1 MSATRYPQF
10 CALARAAE
18 IVGER
23 WTLLAIRELLLGPKR
38 FSDLAARL
46 TGVSPTV
53 LTARLNALVD
63 SGVVRR
69 ATSTPFNVPVYELTD
84 IGRDLQPAIREL
96 IRWGGHFL
104 FPMRPDDVFEPDWVL
119 LGLDAVTRRT
129 PTPARKIVLHV
140 RHKEQSA
147 SFLVEGGPG
156 GTSIER
162 GEGPAGAA
170 IEARFDTILRIISTA
185 LPLDRAIADR
195 EASVEGSLAAA
206 RSLPR
211 LFDLSER
218 RRPGLRPAPS
228 SP

>member
-23 WTLLAIRELLLGPKR
+23 WTLLVIRELLLGPKR
-38 FSDLAARL
+38 FSDLSARL
-46 TGVSPTV
+46 NGVSPSV
-53 LTARLNALVD
+53 LTARLNALIED
-63 SGVVRR
+63 GIVRR
-69 ATSTPFNVPVYELTD
+69 AASVPFNVQVYELTD

-104 FPMRPDDVFEPDWVL
+104 FPMRPDDAFEPDWVL

-129 PTPARKIVLHV
+129 ATPPRKIVLRV
-140 RHKEQSA
+140 RHKAQAA
-147 SFLVEGGPG
+147 SFLVQGGPS

-162 GEGPAGAA
+162 GEGPGGAA
-170 IEARFDTILRIISTA
+170 IEARFDTLLRIISTA
-185 LPLDRAIADR
+185 LPLDQAMADR
-195 EASVEGSLAAA
+195 LANVEGSIQIA

-211 LFDLSER
+211 FFDLSDR
-218 RRPGLRPAPS
+218 HAARSRPAPS